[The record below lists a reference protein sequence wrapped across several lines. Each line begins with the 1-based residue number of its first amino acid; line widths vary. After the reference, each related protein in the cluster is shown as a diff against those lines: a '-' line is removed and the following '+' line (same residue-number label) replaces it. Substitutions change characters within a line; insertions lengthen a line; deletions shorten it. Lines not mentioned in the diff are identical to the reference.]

1 MTESRSGYLY
11 GIGAY
16 LAWGFFP
23 LYWPL
28 LDPASSLEVLAHR
41 FVWSLAFCLALV
53 WAGKL
58 WSPFWRILRSAR
70 LMFVMALA
78 TAFISVNW
86 GVFIWAVTHGHVL
99 ETSLGYFINPL
110 ITVGLGVVVLRE
122 NLTRLQWAAIA
133 IAAIAVVV
141 LTINHGRPPWIALAL
156 AMSFAS
162 YGFLKKK
169 VNLGAIEAL
178 AIETLIAFPVALA
191 YLLWLKSQAQL
202 TFGTAGAMNVALLI
216 GTGLVTAGPL
226 LLFGAAATRLRLST
240 IGLLQYI
247 GPIVQFILGLTVFGE
262 HMSGIRWFGF
272 VMVWTA
278 LCLFTWDALRRR
290 NKEPA

>member
-1 MTESRSGYLY
+1 
-11 GIGAY
+11 
-16 LAWGFFP
+16 
-23 LYWPL
+23 
-28 LDPASSLEVLAHR
+28 
-41 FVWSLAFCLALV
+41 
-53 WAGKL
+53 
-58 WSPFWRILRSAR
+58 
-70 LMFVMALA
+70 
-78 TAFISVNW
+78 
-86 GVFIWAVTHGHVL
+86 
-99 ETSLGYFINPL
+99 
-110 ITVGLGVVVLRE
+110 
-122 NLTRLQWAAIA
+122 QWAAIA

-226 LLFGAAATRLRLST
+226 LLFGAAATR
-240 IGLLQYI
+240 
-247 GPIVQFILGLTVFGE
+247 
-262 HMSGIRWFGF
+262 
-272 VMVWTA
+272 
-278 LCLFTWDALRRR
+278 
-290 NKEPA
+290 